1 MNYHAELCICKHRCS
16 CPTSQLIM
24 SILGVKKCRLGTMLL
39 HSHHQAMMADINAP
53 IAIVVVMLSQPRDPR
68 SSCAKV
74 AAIIII
80 IIIPT
85 LRSILS
91 TIEATVIKHRSYHE
105 SMWHNFRQSNNYSN
119 YYVIFPIVNWKPQAC
134 LVRLQLVDGLAH
146 ILCRLKSAD
155 VSDESELLPRGS
167 IVVPFW
173 GSCLECYR
181 VIPKRN

>member
-80 IIIPT
+80 IVIIIPT

-91 TIEATVIKHRSYHE
+91 TIEATVIKHRSIMKACGII
-105 SMWHNFRQSNNYSN
+105 SGKATIIVTITSYSPSS
-119 YYVIFPIVNWKPQAC
+119 I
-134 LVRLQLVDGLAH
+134 
-146 ILCRLKSAD
+146 
-155 VSDESELLPRGS
+155 GS
-167 IVVPFW
+167 HRPA
-173 GSCLECYR
+173 
-181 VIPKRN
+181 